1 MSNDMTLFG
10 KPSNAALALM
20 GSIEDNLTNT
30 LAGSSG
36 GGGNRR
42 ISIEGGAF
50 REFVNGKEVRV
61 SEERSMKVILI
72 NAAPVSRMFFAGTYV
87 KGQKMKPTCWSSDTQ
102 SPDKAVPEDQRQA
115 KFCKDCKQHIK
126 GSGQGEGRACRF
138 QQRIAVALDG
148 ELHRGEVYQITL
160 PSTSVFGDADG
171 KKMPLQA
178 YGRHLK
184 AYNTP
189 AISAL
194 TEMRFDIDSATP
206 KLVFSP
212 VRPLEDDELAI
223 AVKLQNHPDTIKAI
237 TLNVSQMDGVIPAP
251 KAALPM
257 GELMRTEDAPAY
269 EKVVA
274 KVAPKPA
281 APVDIEDVA
290 EPIKV
295 TKKAAPVVEEKSDLS
310 DIVGD
315 WDD

>member
-1 MSNDMTLFG
+1 MSNEMTLFG
-10 KPSNAALALM
+10 KPNNAALALLS
-20 GSIEDNLTNT
+20 GIEDSLTST
-30 LAGSSG
+30 LAGGGSG
-36 GGGNRR
+36 NKR

-50 REFVNGKEVRV
+50 REFVGGKEVRV

-72 NAAPVSRMFFAGTYV
+72 NAAPVSRMFFEGTYV
-87 KGQKMKPTCWSSDTQ
+87 KGAKTKPTCWSSDTQ
-102 SPDKAVPEDQRQA
+102 TPDKAVPEDQRQA

-126 GSGQGEGRACRF
+126 GSGQGDTRACRF

-148 ELHRGEVYQITL
+148 ELHKEAVYQITL
-160 PSTSVFGDADG
+160 PSTSVFGDAEGGG

-189 AISAL
+189 AISIV

-212 VRPLEDDELAI
+212 VRALEEDELAT

-237 TLNVSQMDGVIPAP
+237 TMNVSQMDGVIPAP
-251 KAALPM
+251 KGALPM
-257 GELMRTEDAPAY
+257 EEPAPAPVP
-269 EKVVA
+269 KA
-274 KVAPKPA
+274 APKATKVAA
-281 APVDIEDVA
+281 EEVD

-295 TKKAAPVVEEKSDLS
+295 TKKSAPAAEPKSELS

>member
-1 MSNDMTLFG
+1 MSNDLTLFG
-10 KPSNAALALM
+10 KPNNAALALLS
-20 GSIEDNLTNT
+20 GIEDNLTST
-30 LAGSSG
+30 IAGG
-36 GGGNRR
+36 GGGNKR

-50 REFVNGKEVRV
+50 REYIGGKEVRV

-72 NAAPVSRMFFAGTYV
+72 NAAPVSRMFFEGTYV
-87 KGQKMKPTCWSSDTQ
+87 KGQKTKPTCWSSDTQ
-102 SPDKAVPEDQRQA
+102 TPDKAVPEDQRQA

-126 GSGQGEGRACRF
+126 GSGQGDTRACRF

-148 ELHRGEVYQITL
+148 ELHKEAVYQITL
-160 PSTSVFGDADG
+160 PSTSVFGDAEG

-189 AISAL
+189 AISIV

-212 VRPLEDDELAI
+212 VRALEEEELKI

-251 KAALPM
+251 QAAEP
-257 GELMRTEDAPAY
+257 APAPKAEAKPAPKA

-274 KVAPKPA
+274 EEVP
-281 APVDIEDVA
+281 

-295 TKKAAPVVEEKSDLS
+295 TKKAAPVVEEKSELS

>member
-1 MSNDMTLFG
+1 MSNEMTLFG
-10 KPSNAALALM
+10 KPNNAALALLS
-20 GSIEDNLTNT
+20 GIEDSLTST
-30 LAGSSG
+30 LAGGGSG
-36 GGGNRR
+36 NKR

-50 REFVNGKEVRV
+50 REFVGGKEVRV

-72 NAAPVSRMFFAGTYV
+72 NAAPVSRMFFEGTYV
-87 KGQKMKPTCWSSDTQ
+87 KGAKTKPTCWSSDTQ
-102 SPDKAVPEDQRQA
+102 TPDKAVPEDQRQA

-126 GSGQGEGRACRF
+126 GSGQGDTRACRF

-148 ELHRGEVYQITL
+148 ELHKEAVYQITL
-160 PSTSVFGDADG
+160 PSTSVFGDAEGGG

-189 AISAL
+189 AISIV

-212 VRPLEDDELAI
+212 VRALEEDELAT
-223 AVKLQNHPDTIKAI
+223 AVKLQSHPDTIKAI
-237 TLNVSQMDGVIPAP
+237 TMNVSQMDGVIPAP
-251 KAALPM
+251 KSALPM
-257 GELMRTEDAPAY
+257 EAPAPAPVP
-269 EKVVA
+269 KAAPKAA
-274 KVAPKPA
+274 KVEA
-281 APVDIEDVA
+281 EEVA

-295 TKKAAPVVEEKSDLS
+295 TKKSAPAAEPKSELS

>member
-1 MSNDMTLFG
+1 MSNEMTLFG
-10 KPSNAALALM
+10 KPTNAALALLS
-20 GSIEDNLTNT
+20 GIEDNLTST
-30 LAGSSG
+30 LAGGGSG
-36 GGGNRR
+36 NKR

-50 REFVNGKEVRV
+50 REFVGGKEVRV

-72 NAAPVSRMFFAGTYV
+72 NAAPVSRMFFVGTYV
-87 KGQKMKPTCWSSDTQ
+87 KGAKTKPTCWSSDTQ
-102 SPDKAVPEDQRQA
+102 IPDQAVPEDQRQA

-126 GSGQGEGRACRF
+126 GSGQGETRACRF

-148 ELHRGEVYQITL
+148 ELHKEAVYQITL
-160 PSTSVFGDADG
+160 PSTSVFGDAEG

-189 AISAL
+189 AISIV

-212 VRPLEDDELAI
+212 VRALEEDELAT

-251 KAALPM
+251 KGTLPM
-257 GELMRTEDAPAY
+257 GELAKQEDGPAY
-269 EKVVA
+269 EKIVA
-274 KVAPKPA
+274 KAAPKA
-281 APVDIEDVA
+281 AKVDAEEVP

-295 TKKAAPVVEEKSDLS
+295 TKKAAPAAEPKSELS

>member
-1 MSNDMTLFG
+1 MSNEMTLFG
-10 KPSNAALALM
+10 KPSNAALTLL
-20 GSIEDNLTNT
+20 GGIEDSLTST
-30 LAGSSG
+30 LAGG
-36 GGGNRR
+36 GGGNKR

-50 REFVNGKEVRV
+50 REFVGGKEVRV

-72 NAAPVSRMFFAGTYV
+72 NAAPVSRMFFEGTYV
-87 KGQKMKPTCWSSDTQ
+87 KGAKTKPTCWSSDTQ
-102 SPDKAVPEDQRQA
+102 TPDKAVPEDQRQS

-126 GSGQGEGRACRF
+126 GSGQGDSRACRF
-138 QQRIAVALDG
+138 QQRVAVALDG
-148 ELHRGEVYQITL
+148 ELHKEAVYQITL
-160 PSTSVFGDADG
+160 PSTSVFGDPEG

-189 AISAL
+189 AISIV

-212 VRPLEDDELAI
+212 VRALEEEELAI

-251 KAALPM
+251 QAAAPAPAPKAEAKAAPKV
-257 GELMRTEDAPAY
+257 
-269 EKVVA
+269 EKVEAEEV
-274 KVAPKPA
+274 P
-281 APVDIEDVA
+281 

-295 TKKAAPVVEEKSDLS
+295 TKKAAPAVEEKSELS

>member
-1 MSNDMTLFG
+1 MTLFG
-10 KPSNAALALM
+10 KPNNAALALLS
-20 GSIEDNLTNT
+20 GIEDSLTST
-30 LAGSSG
+30 LAGG
-36 GGGNRR
+36 AGGNKR

-50 REFVNGKEVRV
+50 REFVGGKEVRV
-61 SEERSMKVILI
+61 SEERSMKIILI
-72 NAAPVSRMFFAGTYV
+72 NAAPVSRMFFEGTYV
-87 KGQKMKPTCWSSDTQ
+87 KGAKTKPTCWSSDTQ

-126 GSGQGEGRACRF
+126 GSGQGDTRACRF

-148 ELHRGEVYQITL
+148 ELHKEAVYQITL
-160 PSTSVFGDADG
+160 PSTSVFGDSEG

-189 AISAL
+189 AISIV

-212 VRPLEDDELAI
+212 VRALEEEELKA
-223 AVKLQNHPDTIKAI
+223 AVKLQSHPDTIKAI
-237 TLNVSQMDGVIPAP
+237 TMNVSQMDGVIPAP
-251 KAALPM
+251 KATLPM
-257 GELMRTEDAPAY
+257 GELTKQEDAPAY
-269 EKVVA
+269 EKIVA
-274 KVAPKPA
+274 KTAPKA
-281 APVDIEDVA
+281 DVEEVP

-295 TKKAAPVVEEKSDLS
+295 TKKSAPAAEPKSELS

>member
-1 MSNDMTLFG
+1 MSNEMTLFG
-10 KPSNAALALM
+10 KPNNAALALLS
-20 GSIEDNLTNT
+20 GIEDSLTST
-30 LAGSSG
+30 LAGGSG
-36 GGGNRR
+36 GNKR

-50 REFVNGKEVRV
+50 REFVGGKEVRV

-72 NAAPVSRMFFAGTYV
+72 NAAPVSRMFFEGTYV
-87 KGQKMKPTCWSSDTQ
+87 KGQKTKPTCWSSDTQ
-102 SPDKAVPEDQRQA
+102 TPDKAVPEDQRQA

-126 GSGQGEGRACRF
+126 GSGQGDTRACRF

-148 ELHRGEVYQITL
+148 ELHKEAVYQITL
-160 PSTSVFGDADG
+160 PSTSVFGDAEG

-189 AISAL
+189 AISIV

-212 VRPLEDDELAI
+212 VRALEEEELAI
-223 AVKLQNHPDTIKAI
+223 AVKLQSHPDTIKAI
-237 TLNVSQMDGVIPAP
+237 TMNVSQMDGVIAAPKLFDEPAPAPEAKAKPAP
-251 KAALPM
+251 KAA
-257 GELMRTEDAPAY
+257 
-269 EKVVA
+269 KVEAEEV
-274 KVAPKPA
+274 P
-281 APVDIEDVA
+281 

-295 TKKAAPVVEEKSDLS
+295 TKKSAPVVEDKSELD
-310 DIVGD
+310 DIVGG

>member
-1 MSNDMTLFG
+1 MSNEMTLFG
-10 KPSNAALALM
+10 KPNNAALALLS
-20 GSIEDNLTNT
+20 GIEDSLTST
-30 LAGSSG
+30 LAGG
-36 GGGNRR
+36 NGGNKR

-50 REFVNGKEVRV
+50 REYIGGKEVRV

-72 NAAPVSRMFFAGTYV
+72 NAAPVSRMFFEGTYV
-87 KGQKMKPTCWSSDTQ
+87 KGAKTKPTCWSSDTQ

-126 GSGQGEGRACRF
+126 GSGQGDTRACRF
-138 QQRIAVALDG
+138 QQRIAVALNG
-148 ELHRGEVYQITL
+148 ELHKEAVYQITL
-160 PSTSVFGDADG
+160 PSTSVFGDAEG

-189 AISAL
+189 AISIV

-212 VRPLEDDELAI
+212 VRALEEDELAF

-237 TLNVSQMDGVIPAP
+237 TLNVSQMDGVIPEPKGKLPMEEPALKAEAKAAP
-251 KAALPM
+251 KA
-257 GELMRTEDAPAY
+257 
-269 EKVVA
+269 EKVEA
-274 KVAPKPA
+274 
-281 APVDIEDVA
+281 EEVA

-295 TKKAAPVVEEKSDLS
+295 TKKSAPAAEPKSELS

>member
-1 MSNDMTLFG
+1 MSNEMTLFG
-10 KPSNAALALM
+10 KPNNAALALLS
-20 GSIEDNLTNT
+20 GIEDSLTST
-30 LAGSSG
+30 IAGGSSG
-36 GGGNRR
+36 NKR

-50 REFVNGKEVRV
+50 REFVGGKEVRV

-72 NAAPVSRMFFAGTYV
+72 NAAPVSRMFFEGTYV
-87 KGQKMKPTCWSSDTQ
+87 KGQKTKPTCWSSDTQ
-102 SPDKAVPEDQRQA
+102 SPDAAVPEDQRQA

-126 GSGQGEGRACRF
+126 GSGQGDTRACRF

-148 ELHRGEVYQITL
+148 ELHGESVYQVTL
-160 PSTSVFGDADG
+160 PSTSVFGDAEG

-189 AISAL
+189 AISIV

-212 VRPLEDDELAI
+212 VRALEENELAI
-223 AVKLQNHPDTIKAI
+223 AVKLQSHPDTIKAI
-237 TLNVSQMDGVIPAP
+237 TMNVSQMGGVIPAP
-251 KAALPM
+251 KLFVD
-257 GELMRTEDAPAY
+257 DAPKAAPKAEVKAAPKV
-269 EKVVA
+269 EKVEA
-274 KVAPKPA
+274 EE
-281 APVDIEDVA
+281 VD

-295 TKKAAPVVEEKSDLS
+295 TKKSAPAAEPKSELS

>member
-1 MSNDMTLFG
+1 MSNEMTLFG
-10 KPSNAALALM
+10 KPNNAALALLS
-20 GSIEDNLTNT
+20 GIEDSLTST
-30 LAGSSG
+30 LAGGGSG
-36 GGGNRR
+36 NKR

-50 REFVNGKEVRV
+50 REFVGGKEVRV

-72 NAAPVSRMFFAGTYV
+72 NAAPVSRMFFEGTYV
-87 KGQKMKPTCWSSDTQ
+87 KGAKTKPTCWSSDTQ
-102 SPDKAVPEDQRQA
+102 TPDKAVPEDQRQA

-126 GSGQGEGRACRF
+126 GSGQGDTRACRF

-148 ELHRGEVYQITL
+148 ELHKEAVYQITL
-160 PSTSVFGDADG
+160 PSTSVFGDAEGGG

-189 AISAL
+189 AISIV

-212 VRPLEDDELAI
+212 VRALEEDELAT

-237 TLNVSQMDGVIPAP
+237 TMNVSQMDGVIPAP
-251 KAALPM
+251 KA
-257 GELMRTEDAPAY
+257 EAPAPAPKA
-269 EKVVA
+269 EAKAVPKAA
-274 KVAPKPA
+274 KVEAEE
-281 APVDIEDVA
+281 VE

-295 TKKAAPVVEEKSDLS
+295 TKKAAPAVAEKSELS

>member
-1 MSNDMTLFG
+1 MSNEMTLFG
-10 KPSNAALALM
+10 KPN
-20 GSIEDNLTNT
+20 NNT
-30 LAGSSG
+30 LALLSGIEDSLTSTLAGG
-36 GGGNRR
+36 GGGNKR

-50 REFVNGKEVRV
+50 REFIGGKEVRV

-72 NAAPVSRMFFAGTYV
+72 NAAPVSRMFFEGTYV
-87 KGQKMKPTCWSSDTQ
+87 KGAKTKPTCWSSDTQ

-115 KFCKDCKQHIK
+115 KFCKDCTQHIK
-126 GSGQGEGRACRF
+126 GSGQGDTRACRF
-138 QQRIAVALDG
+138 QQRIAVAVDG
-148 ELHRGEVYQITL
+148 ELNKEAVYQITL
-160 PSTSVFGDADG
+160 PSTSVFGDVEG

-189 AISAL
+189 AISIV

-212 VRPLEDDELAI
+212 VRALEENELAI

-251 KAALPM
+251 KAAVP
-257 GELMRTEDAPAY
+257 APAPKVEAKAAPKA
-269 EKVVA
+269 EKVEA
-274 KVAPKPA
+274 
-281 APVDIEDVA
+281 EEVA

-295 TKKAAPVVEEKSDLS
+295 TKKSAPVVEDKSELD
-310 DIVGD
+310 DIVGG

>member
-1 MSNDMTLFG
+1 MSNEMTLFG
-10 KPSNAALALM
+10 KPNNAALALLS
-20 GSIEDNLTNT
+20 GIEDSLTST
-30 LAGSSG
+30 LAGGGSG
-36 GGGNRR
+36 NKR

-50 REFVNGKEVRV
+50 REYIGGKEVRV

-72 NAAPVSRMFFAGTYV
+72 NAAPVSRMFFEGTYV
-87 KGQKMKPTCWSSDTQ
+87 KGQKTKPTCWSSDTQ

-126 GSGQGEGRACRF
+126 GSGQGDTRACRF

-148 ELHRGEVYQITL
+148 ELHKEAVYQVTL
-160 PSTSVFGDADG
+160 PSTSVFGDAEG

-189 AISAL
+189 AISIV

-212 VRPLEDDELAI
+212 VRALEEDELAT

-237 TLNVSQMDGVIPAP
+237 TMNVSQMDGVIPAP
-251 KAALPM
+251 KLFDEPAPKAEPKPEAKAAPK
-257 GELMRTEDAPAY
+257 A
-269 EKVVA
+269 EKVEA
-274 KVAPKPA
+274 
-281 APVDIEDVA
+281 EEVA

-295 TKKAAPVVEEKSDLS
+295 TKKAAPAAEPKSELS

>member
-1 MSNDMTLFG
+1 MSNEMTLFG
-10 KPSNAALALM
+10 KPNNTTLALLR
-20 GSIEDNLTNT
+20 GIEDNLTST
-30 LAGSSG
+30 LAGGGSG
-36 GGGNRR
+36 NKR

-50 REFVNGKEVRV
+50 REFVGGKEVRV

-72 NAAPVSRMFFAGTYV
+72 NAAPVSRMFFEGTYV
-87 KGQKMKPTCWSSDTQ
+87 KGQKTKPTCWSSDTQ
-102 SPDKAVPEDQRQA
+102 TPDKAVPEDQRQA

-126 GSGQGEGRACRF
+126 GSGQGDTRACRF
-138 QQRIAVALDG
+138 QQRVAVALDG
-148 ELHRGEVYQITL
+148 DLHNESVYQVTL
-160 PSTSVFGDADG
+160 PSTSVFGDAEG

-189 AISAL
+189 AISIV

-212 VRPLEDDELAI
+212 VRALEEEELKA

-237 TLNVSQMDGVIPAP
+237 TTNVSQMDGVIPESKAAPRDEPKAEPKAAP
-251 KAALPM
+251 KA
-257 GELMRTEDAPAY
+257 
-269 EKVVA
+269 EKVEA
-274 KVAPKPA
+274 EE
-281 APVDIEDVA
+281 VD

-295 TKKAAPVVEEKSDLS
+295 TKKSAPAAEPKSELS

>member
-1 MSNDMTLFG
+1 
-10 KPSNAALALM
+10 
-20 GSIEDNLTNT
+20 
-30 LAGSSG
+30 
-36 GGGNRR
+36 
-42 ISIEGGAF
+42 
-50 REFVNGKEVRV
+50 
-61 SEERSMKVILI
+61 MKVILI
-72 NAAPVSRMFFAGTYV
+72 NAAPVSRMFFEGTYV
-87 KGQKMKPTCWSSDTQ
+87 KGAKTKPTCWSSDTQ
-102 SPDKAVPEDQRQA
+102 TPDKAVPEDQRQA

-126 GSGQGEGRACRF
+126 GSGQGDTRACRF

-148 ELHRGEVYQITL
+148 ELHKEAVYQITL
-160 PSTSVFGDADG
+160 PSTSVFGDAEG

-189 AISAL
+189 AISIV

-212 VRPLEDDELAI
+212 VRALEEDELAT

-237 TLNVSQMDGVIPAP
+237 TMNVSQMDGVIPAP
-251 KAALPM
+251 KLFDEPAAEP
-257 GELMRTEDAPAY
+257 APKAEAKAAPKA
-269 EKVVA
+269 EKVEAEEV
-274 KVAPKPA
+274 P
-281 APVDIEDVA
+281 

-295 TKKAAPVVEEKSDLS
+295 TKKAAPAAEPKSELS

>member
-1 MSNDMTLFG
+1 MSNEMTLFG
-10 KPSNAALALM
+10 KPNNAALALLS
-20 GSIEDNLTNT
+20 GIEDSLTST
-30 LAGSSG
+30 LAGGGSG
-36 GGGNRR
+36 NKR

-50 REFVNGKEVRV
+50 REFVGGKEVRV

-72 NAAPVSRMFFAGTYV
+72 NAAPTSRMFFKGTYV
-87 KGQKMKPTCWSSDTQ
+87 KGAKTKPTCWSSDTQ
-102 SPDKAVPEDQRQA
+102 APDAAVPTDQRQA

-126 GSGQGEGRACRF
+126 GSGQGDTRACRF

-148 ELHRGEVYQITL
+148 ELQKEDVYQITL
-160 PSTSVFGDADG
+160 PATSVFGDAEG

-189 AISAL
+189 AISIV

-212 VRPLEDDELAI
+212 VRALEEEELKIAI
-223 AVKLQNHPDTIKAI
+223 KLQSHPDTIKAI
-237 TLNVSQMDGVIPAP
+237 TMNVSQMDGVIPEPMLFDEPAPTPAPEAP
-251 KAALPM
+251 KAEKP
-257 GELMRTEDAPAY
+257 APKV
-269 EKVVA
+269 EKVEAEEV
-274 KVAPKPA
+274 P
-281 APVDIEDVA
+281 

-295 TKKAAPVVEEKSDLS
+295 TKKSAPAVEPKSELS
-310 DIVGD
+310 DIVGE

>member
-1 MSNDMTLFG
+1 MSNEMTLFG
-10 KPSNAALALM
+10 KPNNAALALLS
-20 GSIEDNLTNT
+20 GIEDSLTST
-30 LAGSSG
+30 LAGGGSG
-36 GGGNRR
+36 NKR

-50 REFVNGKEVRV
+50 REFVGGKEVRV

-72 NAAPVSRMFFAGTYV
+72 NAAPVSRMFFEGTYV
-87 KGQKMKPTCWSSDTQ
+87 KGAKTKPTCWSSDTQ
-102 SPDKAVPEDQRQA
+102 TPDKAVPEDQRQA
-115 KFCKDCKQHIK
+115 KFCKDCQQHIK
-126 GSGQGEGRACRF
+126 GSGQGESRACRF

-148 ELHRGEVYQITL
+148 ELHKDAVYQITL
-160 PSTSVFGDADG
+160 PSTSVFGDPEG

-189 AISAL
+189 AISIV

-212 VRPLEDDELAI
+212 VRALEEDELAI
-223 AVKLQNHPDTIKAI
+223 AVRLQSHPDTIKAI
-237 TLNVSQMDGVIPAP
+237 TLNVSQMDGVIPEP
-251 KAALPM
+251 KGTLPM
-257 GELMRTEDAPAY
+257 GELTKQEDAPAY
-269 EKVVA
+269 EKIVAKTAPKAA
-274 KVAPKPA
+274 KVAVEEVP
-281 APVDIEDVA
+281 

-295 TKKAAPVVEEKSDLS
+295 TKKAAPVVEEKSELS

>member
-1 MSNDMTLFG
+1 MSNEMTLFG
-10 KPSNAALALM
+10 KPNNAALALLS
-20 GSIEDNLTNT
+20 GIEDSLTST
-30 LAGSSG
+30 IAG
-36 GGGNRR
+36 GGSGNKR

-50 REFVNGKEVRV
+50 REFVGGKEVRV

-72 NAAPVSRMFFAGTYV
+72 NAAPVSRMFFEGTYV
-87 KGQKMKPTCWSSDTQ
+87 KGQKTKPTCWSSDTQ
-102 SPDKAVPEDQRQA
+102 APDSAVPEDQRQA

-126 GSGQGEGRACRF
+126 GSGQGDTRACRF

-148 ELHRGEVYQITL
+148 ELHNEAVYQITL
-160 PSTSVFGDADG
+160 PSTSVFGDAEGGG

-184 AYNTP
+184 AYKTP
-189 AISAL
+189 AISIV

-212 VRPLEDDELAI
+212 VRALEENELAV

-237 TLNVSQMDGVIPAP
+237 TMNVSQMDGVIPEPKGKLPMAEPAPAPVTKAAP
-251 KAALPM
+251 K
-257 GELMRTEDAPAY
+257 TE
-269 EKVVA
+269 K
-274 KVAPKPA
+274 
-281 APVDIEDVA
+281 IEAEEVE

-295 TKKAAPVVEEKSDLS
+295 TKKSAPAAEPKSELS

>member
-1 MSNDMTLFG
+1 MSNEMTLFG
-10 KPSNAALALM
+10 KPSNAALTLL
-20 GSIEDNLTNT
+20 GGIEDSLTST
-30 LAGSSG
+30 LAGGASG
-36 GGGNRR
+36 NKR

-50 REFVNGKEVRV
+50 REFVGGKEVRV

-72 NAAPVSRMFFAGTYV
+72 NAAPVSRMFFEGTYV
-87 KGQKMKPTCWSSDTQ
+87 KGAKTKPTCWSSDTQ
-102 SPDKAVPEDQRQA
+102 VPDKAVPEDQRQA

-126 GSGQGEGRACRF
+126 GSGQGDTRACRF
-138 QQRIAVALDG
+138 QQRIAVALEG
-148 ELHRGEVYQITL
+148 ELHKEAVYQITL
-160 PSTSVFGDADG
+160 PSTSIFGDAEG

-189 AISAL
+189 AISIV

-212 VRPLEDDELAI
+212 VRALEEEELKI
-223 AVKLQNHPDTIKAI
+223 AVKLQSHPDTIKAI
-237 TLNVSQMDGVIPAP
+237 TMNVSQMDGVIPAQVTEPEPAPAPKAEAKPAP
-251 KAALPM
+251 KAA
-257 GELMRTEDAPAY
+257 
-269 EKVVA
+269 KVEA
-274 KVAPKPA
+274 
-281 APVDIEDVA
+281 EDVP

-295 TKKAAPVVEEKSDLS
+295 TKKAAPAVEEKSELS